1 MIKILV
7 NDQGNEI
14 GRTNKTGDTLRKVC
28 AGSEPPIYSETL
40 PLIRIR
46 RGEPPMFFT
55 KAGEKLVALRDERKR
70 GNVFLVPWPGQWR
83 TDVFE
88 VSKEVMLWWIDVL
101 DRPRSQMCRYMET
114 SKKPWDKKAPK
125 RSSR

>member
-1 MIKILV
+1 MIRTQV
-7 NDQGNEI
+7 DEQGNVI
-14 GRTNKTGDTLRKVC
+14 SRTDKPGDTLRKVC
-28 AGSEPPIYSETL
+28 AGSEPPIYSETV

-55 KAGEKLVALRDERKR
+55 NAGEKLTALRDERKR
-70 GNVFLVPWPGQWR
+70 SDVFLVPWPGQWR

-88 VSKEVMLWWIDVL
+88 VSNEVRRWWIDIL
-101 DRPRSQMCRYMET
+101 DRPRSHMCRYMET

-125 RSSR
+125 